1 MGKQYDLIIIGAGP
15 GGYVAAKKAAKLG
28 MSVAIIDKGE
38 VGGTCINRGCIP
50 TKALIHTAPLYRDM
64 SECEKFGLYARETGF
79 DLRKIYEYKDLSA
92 ARMRKELEQE
102 FSDLGIVFVR
112 GMATV
117 QSDRRVRVVLPDG
130 AKEHLAGRYILI
142 ATGAKARMVDI
153 PGMDLPG
160 VMTSEE
166 LLTSNES
173 RYQRLLI
180 LGGGVIGIELATVFN
195 ALGGEVTIVEVSDR
209 LLPNMDR
216 EFSDTLE
223 EILTDRGIGIHKES
237 ILEEVAKKDGALKC
251 RYVCHGKNQEAEVDA
266 VLVSV
271 GRTANTEGLFDPDV
285 PIRME
290 NGRIVVNDF
299 FETSI
304 SGVYAVGDVIGGIQL
319 AHVASAQATYV
330 VERMNDVP
338 ASVIVEM
345 VPSCLFVP
353 ISIVPSC
360 LYTDPEI
367 ASVGLSEEEARKKGV
382 PIRCGRYVMDGNGQA
397 IISKEDR
404 GVIKILFAAD
414 SDVILGAQLMCP
426 RATDMIGELATAIA
440 NGLTS
445 SQLMYAMRA
454 HPTYNEAISCAVENS
469 REKMHRSVMEGSSI
483 G

>member
-1 MGKQYDLIIIGAGP
+1 M
-15 GGYVAAKKAAKLG
+15 V
-28 MSVAIIDKGE
+28 
-38 VGGTCINRGCIP
+38 
-50 TKALIHTAPLYRDM
+50 
-64 SECEKFGLYARETGF
+64 ECGKFGLFAEKVGF
-79 DLRKIYEYKDLSA
+79 DLRKIYEYKDLSIVK
-92 ARMRKELEQE
+92 MQDELKRE
-102 FSDLGIVFVR
+102 FSELGITSVR
-112 GMATV
+112 GTATV
-117 QSDRRVRVVLPDG
+117 QSDKRVRVALPDG
-130 AKEHLAGRYILI
+130 GTEYFSGKYTLI

-166 LLTSNES
+166 LLTAKRS
-173 RYQRLLI
+173 RYRSLLI

-223 EILTDRGIGIHKES
+223 EILTNRGIKIHKES
-237 ILEEVAKKDGALKC
+237 ILEEVSKKGNNLRC
-251 RYVCHGKNQEAEVDA
+251 RYVCHGKNQEAQVDA

-271 GRTANTEGLFDPDV
+271 GRTANTEGLFDTDV
-285 PIRME
+285 PIRKE
-290 NGRIVVNDF
+290 NGRIVVDDF
-299 FETSI
+299 FETNI

-338 ASVIVEM
+338 TSVIVEM

-367 ASVGLSEEEARKKGV
+367 ASVGLTEEEARRKGV
-382 PIRCGRYVMDGNGQA
+382 PIRCGRYVMDVNGQS
-397 IISKEDR
+397 IISKEER

-445 SQLMYAMRA
+445 AQLMYAMRA
-454 HPTYNEAISCAVENS
+454 HPTYNEAISCAVEN
-469 REKMHRSVMEGSSI
+469 RLNE
-483 G
+483 

>member
-15 GGYVAAKKAAKLG
+15 GGYVAAKKAARLG
-28 MSVAIIDKGE
+28 MSVVIIDKGD

-50 TKALIHTAPLYRDM
+50 TKALIHTATLYREMTD
-64 SECEKFGLYARETGF
+64 CGKFGLFAEKVGF
-79 DLRKIYEYKDLSA
+79 DLQKIYEYKDLSA
-92 ARMRKELEQE
+92 ARMREDLERDFAELGVK
-102 FSDLGIVFVR
+102 SVR
-112 GMATV
+112 GTATV
-117 QSDRRVRVVLPDG
+117 QSDRRVRVALPDG
-130 AKEHLAGRYILI
+130 KEEYYAGKYILI

-153 PGMDLPG
+153 PGMELPG

-173 RYQRLLI
+173 RYRRLLI

-195 ALGGEVTIVEVSDR
+195 SLGGEVTIVEVSDR

-223 EILTDRGIGIHKES
+223 EILTNRGILIHKES
-237 ILEEVAKKDGALKC
+237 ILEEVIQKDEGLRC

-271 GRTANTEGLFDPDV
+271 GRTANTEGLFDSDV
-285 PIRME
+285 PIKME

-299 FETSI
+299 FETNI
-304 SGVYAVGDVIGGIQL
+304 PGIYAVGDVVGGVQL
-319 AHVASAQATYV
+319 AHVAFAQATYV

-338 ASVIVEM
+338 TSVIVEM

-367 ASVGLSEEEARKKGV
+367 ASVGITEEEARRKGV
-382 PIRCGRYVMDGNGQA
+382 PIRCGRYVMDVNGQS
-397 IISKEDR
+397 IISKEER

-414 SDVILGAQLMCP
+414 SDVILGAQMMCP

-445 SQLMYAMRA
+445 AQLMYAMRA

-469 REKMHRSVMEGSSI
+469 RH
-483 G
+483 

>member
-1 MGKQYDLIIIGAGP
+1 MGKQYDLVIIGAGP

-28 MSVAIIDKGE
+28 MSVVIIDKGD

-50 TKALIHTAPLYRDM
+50 TKALIHTATLYRDM
-64 SECEKFGLYARETGF
+64 AECGKFGLYAEKVGF
-79 DLRKIYEYKDLSA
+79 DLQKIYEYKDLSA
-92 ARMRKELEQE
+92 ARMRKDLKEE
-102 FSDLGIVFVR
+102 FAGLGIRSVK
-112 GMATV
+112 GTASI

-130 AKEHLAGRYILI
+130 TTEYFAGKYILI

-173 RYQRLLI
+173 RYRSLLI

-209 LLPNMDR
+209 LLPNMDK
-216 EFSDTLE
+216 EFSDALE
-223 EILTDRGIGIHKES
+223 GILVNRGIQIHKES
-237 ILEEVAKKDGALKC
+237 ILEKVEKADEGLRC
-251 RYVCHGKNQEAEVDA
+251 HYVCRGKNQETDVDA

-271 GRTANTEGLFDPDV
+271 GRSANTEGLFDADV
-285 PIRME
+285 PVKME
-290 NGRIVVNDF
+290 NGRIVVDDF
-299 FETSI
+299 FATNI
-304 SGVYAVGDVIGGIQL
+304 PGVYAVGDVIGGIQL
-319 AHVASAQATYV
+319 AHVASAQAAYV

-338 ASVIVEM
+338 PSVIVEM

-367 ASVGLSEEEARKKGV
+367 ASVGLTEEEAGRKGV
-382 PIRCGRYVMDGNGQA
+382 PIRCGRYVMDVNGQS
-397 IISKEDR
+397 IISKEEQ

-445 SQLMYAMRA
+445 AQLMYAMRA

-469 REKMHRSVMEGSSI
+469 RECRR
-483 G
+483 

>member
-1 MGKQYDLIIIGAGP
+1 MGKQYELIIIGAGP

-28 MSVAIIDKGE
+28 MSVVIIDKGD

-50 TKALIHTAPLYRDM
+50 TKALIHTATLYRDM
-64 SECEKFGLYARETGF
+64 TECGKFGLYAKEVGF
-79 DLRKIYEYKDLSA
+79 DLQKIYEYKDLSA
-92 ARMRKELEQE
+92 ARMKKELEQE
-102 FSDLGIVFVR
+102 FEELGIVSVR
-112 GMATV
+112 GIATI
-117 QSDRRVRVVLPDG
+117 QNDRRVRVAREDG
-130 AKEHLAGRYILI
+130 EIEYFTGKYILI

-173 RYQRLLI
+173 RYRRLLI

-223 EILTDRGIGIHKES
+223 EILTDRGIVIHKES
-237 ILEEVAKKDGALKC
+237 ILEEVAKKTDSLSC

-271 GRTANTEGLFDPDV
+271 GRTANTEGLFDADV

-290 NGRIVVNDF
+290 NGRIVVDDF
-299 FETSI
+299 FATNI
-304 SGVYAVGDVIGGIQL
+304 PGIYAVGDVIGGIQL

-367 ASVGLSEEEARKKGV
+367 ASVGLTEEEARKKGV
-382 PIRCGRYVMDGNGQA
+382 PIRCGRYVMDGNGQS
-397 IISKEDR
+397 IISKEER

-469 REKMHRSVMEGSSI
+469 RALRGR
-483 G
+483 

>member
-1 MGKQYDLIIIGAGP
+1 M
-15 GGYVAAKKAAKLG
+15 
-28 MSVAIIDKGE
+28 
-38 VGGTCINRGCIP
+38 
-50 TKALIHTAPLYRDM
+50 
-64 SECEKFGLYARETGF
+64 
-79 DLRKIYEYKDLSA
+79 
-92 ARMRKELEQE
+92 
-102 FSDLGIVFVR
+102 
-112 GMATV
+112 
-117 QSDRRVRVVLPDG
+117 
-130 AKEHLAGRYILI
+130 
-142 ATGAKARMVDI
+142 
-153 PGMDLPG
+153 
-160 VMTSEE
+160 
-166 LLTSNES
+166 
-173 RYQRLLI
+173 
-180 LGGGVIGIELATVFN
+180 
-195 ALGGEVTIVEVSDR
+195 
-209 LLPNMDR
+209 
-216 EFSDTLE
+216 
-223 EILTDRGIGIHKES
+223 
-237 ILEEVAKKDGALKC
+237 
-251 RYVCHGKNQEAEVDA
+251 DA

>member
-1 MGKQYDLIIIGAGP
+1 MGKQYDLVIIGAGP
-15 GGYVAAKKAAKLG
+15 GGYVAAKKAARLG
-28 MSVAIIDKGE
+28 MSVVIIDKGD
-38 VGGTCINRGCIP
+38 VGGTCINRGCIS
-50 TKALIHTAPLYRDM
+50 TKALIHSAILYRDM
-64 SECEKFGLYARETGF
+64 KDCEKFGLFAEHVGF
-79 DLRKIYEYKDLSA
+79 DLQKIYEYKDLSA
-92 ARMRKELEQE
+92 AKMREDLERE
-102 FSDLGIVFVR
+102 FAELGIRAVR
-112 GMATV
+112 GAATI
-117 QSDRRVRVVLPDG
+117 QNDRRVRTVLPDG
-130 AKEHLAGRYILI
+130 TTEYFEGKYILI

-153 PGMDLPG
+153 PGMNLPG

-173 RYQRLLI
+173 RYRRLLI

-209 LLPNMDR
+209 LLPNMDK

-223 EILTDRGIGIHKES
+223 GILTNRGIHVHKES
-237 ILEEVAKKDGALKC
+237 ILEEIVHKEEGLGC
-251 RYVCHGKNQEAEVDA
+251 RYVCQGQNKEAEVDA

-285 PIRME
+285 PVKME
-290 NGRIVVNDF
+290 NGRIVVDDF
-299 FETSI
+299 FATNI
-304 SGVYAVGDVIGGIQL
+304 QGIYAVGDVIGGIQL

-338 ASVIVEM
+338 PSVIVEM

-367 ASVGLSEEEARKKGV
+367 ASVGLTEEEAKRKGV
-382 PIRCGRYVMDGNGQA
+382 PIRCGRYVMDVNGQS
-397 IISKEDR
+397 IISKEEQ
-404 GVIKILFAAD
+404 GFIKILFAAD

-445 SQLMYAMRA
+445 AQLMYAMRA

-469 REKMHRSVMEGSSI
+469 REQRSGR
-483 G
+483 

>member
-1 MGKQYDLIIIGAGP
+1 MQD
-15 GGYVAAKKAAKLG
+15 
-28 MSVAIIDKGE
+28 
-38 VGGTCINRGCIP
+38 
-50 TKALIHTAPLYRDM
+50 
-64 SECEKFGLYARETGF
+64 
-79 DLRKIYEYKDLSA
+79 
-92 ARMRKELEQE
+92 ELKRE
-102 FSDLGIVFVR
+102 FSELGITSVR
-112 GMATV
+112 GTATV
-117 QSDRRVRVVLPDG
+117 QSDKRVRVALPDG
-130 AKEHLAGRYILI
+130 GTEYFSGKYTLI

-166 LLTSNES
+166 LLTAKRS
-173 RYQRLLI
+173 RYRSLLI

-223 EILTDRGIGIHKES
+223 EILTNRGIKIHKES
-237 ILEEVAKKDGALKC
+237 ILEEVSKKGNNLRC

-271 GRTANTEGLFDPDV
+271 GRTANTEGLFDTDV
-285 PIRME
+285 PIRKE
-290 NGRIVVNDF
+290 NGRIVVDDF
-299 FETSI
+299 FETNI

-338 ASVIVEM
+338 TSVIVEM

-367 ASVGLSEEEARKKGV
+367 ASVGLTEEEARRKGV
-382 PIRCGRYVMDGNGQA
+382 PIRCGRYVMDVNGQS
-397 IISKEDR
+397 IISKEER

-445 SQLMYAMRA
+445 AQLMYAMRA

-469 REKMHRSVMEGSSI
+469 R
-483 G
+483 

>member
-50 TKALIHTAPLYRDM
+50 TKALIHTATLYRDM

-345 VPSCLFVP
+345 VPS
-353 ISIVPSC
+353 
-360 LYTDPEI
+360 
-367 ASVGLSEEEARKKGV
+367 
-382 PIRCGRYVMDGNGQA
+382 
-397 IISKEDR
+397 
-404 GVIKILFAAD
+404 
-414 SDVILGAQLMCP
+414 
-426 RATDMIGELATAIA
+426 
-440 NGLTS
+440 
-445 SQLMYAMRA
+445 
-454 HPTYNEAISCAVENS
+454 
-469 REKMHRSVMEGSSI
+469 
-483 G
+483 

>member
-1 MGKQYDLIIIGAGP
+1 MGKRYDLVIIGAGP
-15 GGYVAAKKAAKLG
+15 GGYMAAKKAAKLG
-28 MSVAIIDKGE
+28 MSVVIIDKGE

-50 TKALIHTAPLYRDM
+50 TKALIHSATLYRDM
-64 SECEKFGLYARETGF
+64 RECEKFGLFAEKVGF
-79 DLRKIYEYKDLSA
+79 DLQKLYEYKNLSA
-92 ARMRKELEQE
+92 ARMREDLENEFKEL
-102 FSDLGIVFVR
+102 GITSVQ
-112 GMATV
+112 GTATI
-117 QSDRRVRVVLPDG
+117 QGDRKVRVTLPDG
-130 AKEHLAGRYILI
+130 AAEYVAGKYILI
-142 ATGAKARMVDI
+142 ATGAKARTIDI

-173 RYQRLLI
+173 RYRRLLI

-209 LLPNMDR
+209 LLPNMDK

-223 EILTDRGIGIHKES
+223 GILTNRGIQIHKES
-237 ILEEVAKKDGALKC
+237 ILEEVFKKDDALGC
-251 RYVCHGKNQEAEVDA
+251 RYVSKGKNQETVVDA

-271 GRTANTEGLFDPDV
+271 GRTAYTEGLFDSDV
-285 PIRME
+285 PVKME
-290 NGRIVVNDF
+290 NGRIVVDDF
-299 FETSI
+299 FATNI
-304 SGVYAVGDVIGGIQL
+304 PGIYAVGDVVGGIQL

-338 ASVIVEM
+338 PSVIVEM

-367 ASVGLSEEEARKKGV
+367 ASVGLTEEEARRKGV
-382 PIRCGRYVMDGNGQA
+382 PIRCGRYVMDVNGQS
-397 IISKEDR
+397 IISKEEQ
-404 GVIKILFAAD
+404 GFIKILFAAD

-445 SQLMYAMRA
+445 AQLMYAMRA

-469 REKMHRSVMEGSSI
+469 REQMMKR
-483 G
+483 